1 MVWFGIQQ
9 AVINV
14 ATSTNIHQNTLPKLN
29 SNAVRGDYLN
39 GNPWNRN
46 YVSITDNNKKNILNV
61 ETMHLKLYM
70 KSKNNKCENKE

>member
-1 MVWFGIQQ
+1 M
-9 AVINV
+9 
-14 ATSTNIHQNTLPKLN
+14 
-29 SNAVRGDYLN
+29 RGDYLN

-46 YVSITDNNKKNILNV
+46 YVIITDNNNKNILNV